1 MFYCVVKDSKDET
14 ALYKKKK
21 PLDFAFNSIVY
32 LMVHTILI
40 VVLSKAT
47 QFCHYHKKNNIS
59 YIYKYA
65 LNNYS
70 LLNEYLP

>member
-21 PLDFAFNSIVY
+21 TLDFAFNSIVY

-40 VVLSKAT
+40 VVLLKAT
-47 QFCHYHKKNNIS
+47 QFCHYHKKKQHIV
-59 YIYKYA
+59 
-65 LNNYS
+65 
-70 LLNEYLP
+70 YL